1 MVGVGS
7 GVSGVS
13 SGISI
18 SGVISGLTA
27 GVTAGET
34 IGVSSGSGSGVTTV
48 EVLRVLVCALMEKQY
63 SDLAASVHLFHLR
76 NKNFDLHQ
84 YRQLL

>member
-48 EVLRVLVCALMEKQY
+48 EVLRVLVCALMEKHY
-63 SDLAASVHLFHLR
+63 SDLAASVHLFPSAE
-76 NKNFDLHQ
+76 
-84 YRQLL
+84 

>member
-27 GVTAGET
+27 GVTAGEQSVFHP
-34 IGVSSGSGSGVTTV
+34 GQDQELRLSKYSGFWYVP
-48 EVLRVLVCALMEKQY
+48 
-63 SDLAASVHLFHLR
+63 
-76 NKNFDLHQ
+76 
-84 YRQLL
+84 

>member
-48 EVLRVLVCALMEKQY
+48 EVLRVLVCALTEKQY
-63 SDLAASVHLFHLR
+63 SDLAASVHLF
-76 NKNFDLHQ
+76 Q
-84 YRQLL
+84 SAE